1 MTPRNA
7 ATFGKTAASGSSGEA
22 RLSVDSSIFHIL
34 STPPLKTGFDP
45 FPDAMALE
53 QELRSRVRGT
63 VRFDDGARALYATDA
78 SNYRQI
84 PIGVVTPLDAADVIA
99 AIEVCRSFAA
109 PVLSRGAATSL
120 AGQCCN
126 TAVILDFS
134 KSMRHIISIDAD
146 SQTAIVEPGVVLDRV
161 REAAETFA
169 LTFAPDPAT
178 HSRCTLGGMIGNNSC
193 GTHSLLGGKTV
204 DNIESMEVLLY
215 DGTRMQVGPT
225 TEDELSK
232 IIATGGRRG
241 EVYAGLKLLRDQYAD
256 LIRERF
262 PRIPRRV
269 SGFNLD
275 ELLPENGFNVARAL
289 VGSEG
294 TCVTVLESTLR
305 LVKSPQHR
313 TVVGLGFENAFVAA
327 DIVPQILEH
336 NPIALEGFDR
346 LLLDFMQRKGLATDE
361 VKLLPDGNGFLLVEL
376 GADSESES
384 LGMANALAAAAKDF
398 PSRPSIRIF
407 TKQEAHQVWFV
418 RESALGAVSFVPDE
432 PEHWEGWEDAAVAPA
447 KLGVYLRALM
457 SLMTEYD
464 YTSPMYGHFGHGC
477 VHLRI
482 NFDLRSEDGL
492 ARYRSFIDRAA
503 DLVVSLGG
511 SISGEHGDG
520 QSRGALLEKMFGPGL
535 MEAFRTFKALW
546 DPTNKMNPGKLI
558 GTENQPVNQPQ
569 DHLRVNTSH
578 PAMTTSTHFAFATDH
593 GSFEHASLRCVGVGA
608 CRKEDSGTMC
618 PSYMVTR
625 EEQHSTR
632 GRAHLLWEMLQGDVL
647 KGGWRNEQVR
657 EALDLC
663 LACKA
668 CKTECP
674 VNVDMAT
681 YKAEFLAHHY
691 EGRLRPLN
699 AYAFGYIDKW
709 ARIATLA
716 PTIANF
722 FGQLPLT
729 ASLAKSL
736 LHIHPSRALP
746 TFAQATYRAQANSL
760 SQPISPMGDVLL
772 WADTFNNYFS
782 SKTACAAHKVLVE
795 AGFRVHVLHE
805 HVCCG
810 RPLYDFGLLESARKY
825 LLRTLS
831 VMEPFLAVDMPV
843 VVLEPSCASVF
854 RDELTN
860 LLPQDS
866 RGHKLKANT
875 FLLSEFLVRKAPHY
889 HPPARSGNFVVQGH
903 CHHQSVMKMTDEMQL
918 LTATG
923 ANVQLLESGC
933 CGMAGPFGFERDK
946 FDISQRLAERGLLP
960 ALRSADESTI
970 LVADGFSCREQVAQN
985 SDRRGLH
992 LAEVLV
998 NS

>member
-1 MTPRNA
+1 M
-7 ATFGKTAASGSSGEA
+7 
-22 RLSVDSSIFHIL
+22 
-34 STPPLKTGFDP
+34 STNVPLLHVLNQPALKTGFEP
-45 FPDAMALE
+45 YPDAAALE
-53 QELRSRVRGT
+53 HTLRSRVRGM
-63 VRFDDGARALYATDA
+63 VRFDDAMRALYATDA

-84 PIGVVTPLDAADVIA
+84 PIGVVTPLDAADVEA
-99 AIEVCRSFAA
+99 AIEVCRSFSA

-134 KSMRHIISIDAD
+134 KSMRHIVSLDPD
-146 SQTAIVEPGVVLDRV
+146 SRTAIVEPGVVLDRV
-161 REAAETFA
+161 REAAEKFA

-204 DNIESMEVLLY
+204 DNIESMHVLLY
-215 DGTRMQVGPT
+215 DGTRMHIGPT
-225 TEDELSK
+225 TEDELSN
-232 IIATGGRRG
+232 IIAAGGRKG
-241 EVYAGLKLLRDQYAD
+241 EIYAGLKALRDQYAD

-269 SGFNLD
+269 SGYNLD

-313 TVVGLGFENAFVAA
+313 TVVGLGFENAFIAA

-336 NPIALEGFDR
+336 KPIALEGFDR

-361 VKLLPDGNGFLLVEL
+361 VKLLPAGNGFLLVEL
-376 GADSESES
+376 GADTEHES
-384 LGMANALAAAAKDF
+384 LAMANALAESASSF
-398 PSRPSIRIF
+398 PSQPSIRIF
-407 TKQEAHQVWFV
+407 NKQEARQVWFV

-447 KLGVYLRALM
+447 TLGVYLRSLMALM
-457 SLMTEYD
+457 AEYD
-464 YTSPMYGHFGHGC
+464 YTSPLYGHFGHGC

-482 NFDLRSEDGL
+482 NFDLRSEDGI

-520 QSRGALLEKMFGPGL
+520 QARGALLEKMFGPEL
-535 MEAFRTFKALW
+535 MHAFRTFKALW

-558 GTENQPVNQPQ
+558 GTESQPVNQPQ
-569 DHLRVNTSH
+569 DHLRVNTTH
-578 PAMTTSTHFAFATDH
+578 AAMPTSTHFDFASDH
-593 GSFEHASLRCVGVGA
+593 GSFEHASLRCVGVGS
-608 CRKEDSGTMC
+608 CRKQDSGTMC
-618 PSYMVTR
+618 PSYMVTHD
-625 EEQHSTR
+625 EQHSTR

-668 CKTECP
+668 CKSECP

-691 EGRLRPLN
+691 AGRLRPLN

-709 ARIATLA
+709 ARIASHA
-716 PTIANF
+716 PTLVNF

-736 LHIHPSRALP
+736 LHIHPSRTLP
-746 TFAQATYRAQANSL
+746 TFAQSTYRAQSKSL
-760 SQPISPMGDVLL
+760 PQPAAPIGDVLL
-772 WADTFNNYFS
+772 WADTFNNYFHS
-782 SKTACAAHKVLVE
+782 ETSAAAHQVLVD
-795 AGFRVHVLHE
+795 AGFRVHVLDQ

-810 RPLYDFGLLESARKY
+810 RPLYDFGLLDSARKY
-825 LLRTLS
+825 LLKTLS
-831 VMEPFLAVDMPV
+831 ILEPFLATDMPV

-860 LLPQDS
+860 LLPLDP
-866 RGHKLKANT
+866 RGHKLKSTT

-889 HPPARSGNFVVQGH
+889 HPPARTGNFVVQAH
-903 CHHQSVMKMTDEMQL
+903 CHHQSVMKMTDELQL
-918 LTATG
+918 LNATG
-923 ANVQLLESGC
+923 ANVHLLDSGC

-946 FDISQRLAERGLLP
+946 FDVSQQLAERALLP
-960 ALRSADESTI
+960 AVRSADDETV
-970 LVADGFSCREQVAQN
+970 LVADGFSCREQIAQN
-985 SDRRGLH
+985 SNRRGLH
-992 LAEVLV
+992 LAEVLAGK
-998 NS
+998 

>member
-1 MTPRNA
+1 
-7 ATFGKTAASGSSGEA
+7 
-22 RLSVDSSIFHIL
+22 L
-34 STPPLKTGFDP
+34 
-45 FPDAMALE
+45 
-53 QELRSRVRGT
+53 
-63 VRFDDGARALYATDA
+63 
-78 SNYRQI
+78 
-84 PIGVVTPLDAADVIA
+84 
-99 AIEVCRSFAA
+99 
-109 PVLSRGAATSL
+109 
-120 AGQCCN
+120 
-126 TAVILDFS
+126 
-134 KSMRHIISIDAD
+134 
-146 SQTAIVEPGVVLDRV
+146 
-161 REAAETFA
+161 
-169 LTFAPDPAT
+169 
-178 HSRCTLGGMIGNNSC
+178 
-193 GTHSLLGGKTV
+193 
-204 DNIESMEVLLY
+204 
-215 DGTRMQVGPT
+215 
-225 TEDELSK
+225 
-232 IIATGGRRG
+232 
-241 EVYAGLKLLRDQYAD
+241 
-256 LIRERF
+256 
-262 PRIPRRV
+262 
-269 SGFNLD
+269 
-275 ELLPENGFNVARAL
+275 
-289 VGSEG
+289 
-294 TCVTVLESTLR
+294 TVLESTLR

-336 NPIALEGFDR
+336 HPIALEGFDR

-361 VKLLPDGNGFLLVEL
+361 VKLLPEGNGFLLVEL
-376 GADSESES
+376 GADSESDS
-384 LGMANALAAAAKDF
+384 LAMANALAAAAADF

-407 TKQEAHQVWFV
+407 TKQEARHVWFV

-447 KLGVYLRALM
+447 KLGVYLRALTA
-457 SLMTEYD
+457 LMAEYD
-464 YTSPMYGHFGHGC
+464 YTSPLYGHFGHGC

-482 NFDLRSEDGL
+482 NFDLRSEEGL

-520 QSRGALLEKMFGPGL
+520 QSRGALLEKMFGPEL
-535 MEAFRTFKALW
+535 MEAFRKFKALW

-558 GTENQPVNQPQ
+558 GTDSRPVNQPQ

-578 PAMTTSTHFAFATDH
+578 AAMPTSTHFTFATDH

-691 EGRLRPLN
+691 EGRIRPLN

-709 ARIATLA
+709 ARIATHA
-716 PTIANF
+716 PTVANF
-722 FGQLPLT
+722 FGRLPLT
-729 ASLAKSL
+729 ALLAKSL
-736 LHIHPSRALP
+736 LHIHPSRTLP
-746 TFAQATYRAQANSL
+746 TFAQSTYRAQAKSL
-760 SQPISPMGDVLL
+760 PQPVSPIGDVLL
-772 WADTFNNYFS
+772 WADTFNNYFRS
-782 SKTACAAHKVLVE
+782 ETARAAHRVLVE
-795 AGFRVHVLHE
+795 ARFRVHVLNE

-810 RPLYDFGLLESARKY
+810 RPLYDFGLLDSARKY

-831 VMEPFLAVDMPV
+831 VMEPFLAMDMPV

-860 LLPQDS
+860 LLPQVV
-866 RGHKLKANT
+866 RGHQLKANT
-875 FLLSEFLVRKAPHY
+875 FLLSEFLVHKAPHY
-889 HPPARSGNFVVQGH
+889 KPPARSGNFVVQGH

-923 ANVQLLESGC
+923 ASVQLLESGC

-960 ALRSADESTI
+960 AVRSADETTI
-970 LVADGFSCREQVAQN
+970 LIADGFSCREQIAQN
-985 SDRRGLH
+985 SNRRGLH
-992 LAEVLV
+992 LSEVLV
-998 NS
+998 NT